1 MKIKYF
7 PDEKNAGGRSAWHGS
22 TTSGKT
28 IQKFKICKKLFKSLI
43 IFKIFEKKFSPNFFC
58 NCLQIAQFAYIAVGT
73 QKWTQVITDTDFI
86 LEHLSIRILM

>member
-28 IQKFKICKKLFKSLI
+28 IQKFKICK
-43 IFKIFEKKFSPNFFC
+43 
-58 NCLQIAQFAYIAVGT
+58 
-73 QKWTQVITDTDFI
+73 
-86 LEHLSIRILM
+86 IRIVKKIIQKFDNFQNIWEKIKS